1 MNNVD
6 SFTELVF
13 ACHVCLFLFAN
24 MFLIVFV
31 YFYSQ
36 VLDFFCGKCGAQKH
50 YGVLFLSWV
59 LKYMSDSE
67 CIMLFVCVVW
77 GIFVPCK
84 ACMYM

>member
-1 MNNVD
+1 MNFTYMNNVD

-50 YGVLFLSWV
+50 YGVFVFV
-59 LKYMSDSE
+59 LGVKVHVG
-67 CIMLFVCVVW
+67 F
-77 GIFVPCK
+77 
-84 ACMYM
+84 